1 MLLTP
6 LTDLGG
12 GPLHGLAALRT
23 AALALG
29 EANPVAHHVTN
40 VLVESGAAEDTVRA
54 RSKGL
59 GVIADGTCGS
69 VTYDD
74 VVRRTAEG
82 WRIAHRTVRARRT
95 PLTP

>member
-1 MLLTP
+1 
-6 LTDLGG
+6 
-12 GPLHGLAALRT
+12 
-23 AALALG
+23 
-29 EANPVAHHVTN
+29 
-40 VLVESGAAEDTVRA
+40 VLVESGANEDTVRA

-59 GVIADGTCGS
+59 GVMAHGTGGS

-82 WRIAHRTVRARRT
+82 WRIAHRTVRARQT